1 MTYLPGPECLRS
13 VAKRCGAACPRAL
26 TSTRLKKH
34 AATLFTVLSVADTDA
49 EQLDIVLG
57 HHAGVHT
64 EWEGLPE
71 QTLQLAMVSK
81 LLEALEL
88 GRGAGLR
95 GCTLDE
101 VDVHPDGWSLTSP
114 ALHPSW

>member
-1 MTYLPGPECLRS
+1 M
-13 VAKRCGAACPRAL
+13 
-26 TSTRLKKH
+26 STRLKKH

-71 QTLQLAMVSK
+71 QTLQLAKVSK

-95 GCTLDE
+95 GHTLDE